1 MRDVH
6 HIKFEMMQ
14 VHENEIP
21 LRKWS
26 AGATTVQ
33 LRTLEGILLRSLTT
47 LGAFNDYQRFHTKRS
62 VQGGCFSDVM
72 L

>member
-26 AGATTVQ
+26 GG
-33 LRTLEGILLRSLTT
+33 TLLCSC
-47 LGAFNDYQRFHTKRS
+47 AP
-62 VQGGCFSDVM
+62 
-72 L
+72 